1 MTAEQLRINP
11 GPRTPI
17 HAKHYGKFS
26 VDVYLLPLHRI
37 VVYEMEG
44 YITVDYIEQY
54 IDDLLAVAEAKKP
67 IGMIADP
74 RKMKVLSPEF
84 QKAVQDRFWP
94 GIAKLGVKK
103 NPGIVP
109 PAAVAQSSVKRMVST
124 MGQTIK
130 LPGGQKME
138 IALLES
144 LEECIE
150 WITLG

>member
-11 GPRTPI
+11 GPRKPI
-17 HAKHYGKFS
+17 HTKQYGKFE
-26 VDVYLLPLHRI
+26 VDVYHLPVHRI

-44 YITVDYIEQY
+44 YITTDQIDVY
-54 IDDLLAVAEAKKP
+54 IDDLLTVAESKKP

-94 GIAKLGVKK
+94 GIAKLGIKK

-109 PAAVAQSSVKRMVST
+109 SSAVTQSSVKRMVST

-130 LPGGQKME
+130 LPGGHEMQ
-138 IALLES
+138 IALLDS
-144 LEECIE
+144 LEDCIE